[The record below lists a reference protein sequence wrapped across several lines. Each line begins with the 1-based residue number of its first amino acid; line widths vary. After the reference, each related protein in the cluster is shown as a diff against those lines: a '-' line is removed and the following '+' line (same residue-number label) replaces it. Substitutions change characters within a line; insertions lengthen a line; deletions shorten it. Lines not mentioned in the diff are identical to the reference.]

1 MERNIKKILIDFVVV
16 FALTLVVSAIVT
28 FLWNLIRHGVGTI
41 EWETA
46 FRLAIIIGIVLTWIR
61 VREKK
66 EKQKRK

>member
-1 MERNIKKILIDFVVV
+1 MEMNIKRILINFVVV

-41 EWETA
+41 DWGTA
-46 FRLAIIIGIVLTWIR
+46 FRLAIIIGILLTWIK

-66 EKQKRK
+66 EKQKSK